1 LRVVGLGRVLRQA
14 QEVVAV
20 VALAD
25 TLKKRVFW
33 AGAHTRLRLVP
44 EVRVA
49 VLPRMGRRVETLR
62 LGLLLLTV
70 VEVADTQMVSSEA
83 QAVVALTVS

>member
-1 LRVVGLGRVLRQA
+1 
-14 QEVVAV
+14 
-20 VALAD
+20 
-25 TLKKRVFW
+25 
-33 AGAHTRLRLVP
+33 VP